1 MNHQMSSPYGY
12 DVSPPNFGF
21 DQGPSSNSFSFGMMS
36 PLPPPPPPAPMPGF
50 PGHMTQYSNMGQMP
64 AGHMPAPLPRA
75 KGQRRG
81 VRRNPEA
88 PKRPMSP
95 YVTFVKDKWKTVHE
109 SLPGAAAKDV
119 MRTLGEQWNALPEAE
134 KEKWKLLSDNDKAR
148 YATEMQSFDGPS
160 TVAVTRRGGVDG
172 SRRKRQRKDP
182 NAPKRGASAFLLF
195 ANEKRKALKDAN
207 PTLHNTEIS
216 RRLGAIWKSADDAT
230 KAPYVEAEAEARK
243 QYGKAMEEYRTHSG
257 IRAATAA
264 AQQAAGYA
272 GGPPAA
278 AAQQAAAGGP
288 PPPGVHDPM
297 GVPPPPPPPPP
308 PQPPQH

>member
-1 MNHQMSSPYGY
+1 MGGAYPYG
-12 DVSPPNFGF
+12 FAGEF
-21 DQGPSSNSFSFGMMS
+21 DQGPPALSFGMPMTAS
-36 PLPPPPPPAPMPGF
+36 MGALPPPPPPAPMPGF
-50 PGHMTQYSNMGQMP
+50 PAHMSQYSSMGQ
-64 AGHMPAPLPRA
+64 MPAPLPRA

-95 YVTFVKDKWKTVHE
+95 YVTFVKDKWKAVHE

-119 MRTLGEQWNALPEAE
+119 MRTLGEQWNSLPEPE
-134 KEKWKLLSDNDKAR
+134 KEKWKTLSDNDKAR

-172 SRRKRQRKDP
+172 TRRKRQRKDP

-216 RRLGAIWKSADDAT
+216 RMLGAIWKAADDAT

-243 QYGKAMEEYRTHSG
+243 QYGKAMEEYRTQG
-257 IRAATAA
+257 GERA
-264 AQQAAGYA
+264 AQQAELHP
-272 GGPPAA
+272 GPLPDT
-278 AAQQAAAGGP
+278 GMPPRGVVG
-288 PPPGVHDPM
+288 PPPGVPGVGPPM
-297 GVPPPPPPPPP
+297 
-308 PQPPQH
+308 